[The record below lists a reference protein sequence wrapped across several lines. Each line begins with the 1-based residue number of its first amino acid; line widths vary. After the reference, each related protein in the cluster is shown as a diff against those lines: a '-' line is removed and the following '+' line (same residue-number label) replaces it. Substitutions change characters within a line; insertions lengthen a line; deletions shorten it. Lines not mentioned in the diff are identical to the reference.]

1 MTEPY
6 RKVGRGGAG
15 NFYSKEDVKNVATSL
30 TPSTLESQ
38 PLSPST
44 SQPAKTPQTTT
55 QPPQEYTHT
64 GRGGAGNWVQPS
76 TLPPSSTD
84 SNSTS
89 LTPSTASSSYTP
101 SIIPTK
107 TPATNA
113 ATAKYKGGR
122 GGAGNYS
129 WTDDGDEER
138 KREEKEREEEREM
151 GIRMRVLGEVEGG
164 LKVPGRA
171 VVGRE
176 KV

>member
-15 NFYSKEDVKNVATSL
+15 NFYSKEDVKNVASSL

-38 PLSPST
+38 PLSSST
-44 SQPAKTPQTTT
+44 SSQPAKTPQTTA
-55 QPPQEYTHT
+55 PPPEYSHT
-64 GRGGAGNWVQPS
+64 GRGGAGNWVPPS

-84 SNSTS
+84 FNITS
-89 LTPSTASSSYTP
+89 LTPVNPSTTSYTP
-101 SIIPTK
+101 SIIPVK
-107 TPATNA
+107 TPATNV
-113 ATAKYKGGR
+113 ATAKYRGGR

-129 WTDDGDEER
+129 WADEEGR
-138 KREEKEREEEREM
+138 KRDEREREEEREM